1 MENGIY
7 TVTNAEPRDDQSWL
21 VNRFADGVRTVTLDL
36 TTFIGGDNEDK
47 YFASVSDTDTVSYL
61 KSGIPLARITAS
73 GKYGPYDPEASDGR
87 ETGVAGLLESQLRI
101 EWTRGGLKYKTFS
114 VGMRYMAVIDKSKLP
129 VDTGEA
135 VFEGLFFDMPN
146 GDNTAAGGPIT
157 PLSAA
162 AGKAVASA
170 SVDTLAGAT
179 DTGRSLMKATDATAA
194 RTAIGAGTSNFSGSY
209 NDLTSKPS
217 IPPAPANATTAK
229 AGLVKQATHV
239 VDPAGET
246 PTKAEFIALR
256 NALVTAGQMA
266 GA

>member
-1 MENGIY
+1 M
-7 TVTNAEPRDDQSWL
+7 
-21 VNRFADGVRTVTLDL
+21 
-36 TTFIGGDNEDK
+36 
-47 YFASVSDTDTVSYL
+47 
-61 KSGIPLARITAS
+61 
-73 GKYGPYDPEASDGR
+73 
-87 ETGVAGLLESQLRI
+87 RI

-114 VGMRYMAVIDKSKLP
+114 AGMRYMAVIDKSKLP

-135 VFEGLFFDMPN
+135 VFEGLFFNMPN

-217 IPPAPANATTAK
+217 IPEAPANATTAK

-239 VDPAGET
+239 ADPAGET